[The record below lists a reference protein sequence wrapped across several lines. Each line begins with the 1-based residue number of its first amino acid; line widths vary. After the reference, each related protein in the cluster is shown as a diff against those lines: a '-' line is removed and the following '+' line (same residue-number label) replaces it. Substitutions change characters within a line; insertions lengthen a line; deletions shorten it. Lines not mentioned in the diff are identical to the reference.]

1 MASQAVS
8 YWLLPGRE
16 AQAALDQLSSLA
28 CKRIRAGVRV
38 YTLPPHIT
46 LYSEH
51 LDGDHGVSQEQVIAR
66 LQQLAEDCKPV
77 CLWPKAIEATSMLT
91 QSLVL
96 RFSAEAREILYPYF
110 LQLRFSSPA
119 ELGYRLDPHLSLLY
133 CQDLLDLRRELA
145 RELPRPADP
154 LLFES
159 VSAVKHPLII
169 SSSAD
174 IAACTTIHACSLS

>member
-28 CKRIRAGVRV
+28 CKRIQAGVQV
-38 YTLPPHIT
+38 CTLPPHIT

-77 CLWPKAIEATSMLT
+77 QLWPNAIEATRIYT

-96 RFSAEAREILYPYF
+96 RFNTGARAELFPWFI
-110 LQLRFSSPA
+110 QLRQRSASDC
-119 ELGYRLDPHLSLLY
+119 GYRLDPHLSLLY
-133 CQDLLDLRRELA
+133 CQDTLERRQELA
-145 RELPRPADP
+145 ERLPLPEGP
-154 LLFES
+154 LLFHRI
-159 VSAVKHPLII
+159 SAVTHPLTINGP
-169 SSSAD
+169 AD
-174 IAACTTIHACSLS
+174 IAACFTIHTCSLS